1 MGCPMLKPNRARA
14 LYPREI
20 KHALKVAGVCRNP
33 IRNQLVLLLSHCC
46 GLRITEIARLRVRD
60 VLFASGSLRQE
71 VQLPA
76 AVTKSSRTRLVWLS
90 HTGLQRSLESWLEYR
105 VSKRLGTR
113 LNDTY
118 RGLNP
123 DSALVLSNRG
133 SAFTLQPKRRQLL
146 SGEIREYW
154 AADSLEQTIRFLY
167 RKCGLKGC
175 SSHSG
180 RRSFATNLITI
191 QGVEL
196 ETVSRL
202 LGHSDPA
209 HTLPYVEIR
218 SERIREMCGNAL
230 D

>member
-1 MGCPMLKPNRARA
+1 MLKPNRARA

-76 AVTKSSRTRLVWLS
+76 AVTKSSRARLVWLS
-90 HTGLQRSLESWLEYR
+90 HPGLQGTLECWLEYR

-113 LNDTY
+113 LNDPRY

-133 SAFTLQPKRRQLL
+133 SAFTLQPKRRLLL

-154 AADSLEQTIRFLY
+154 AADSLEQSIRFLY
-167 RKCGLKGC
+167 KKCGLEGC

-191 QGVEL
+191 QGVDL
-196 ETVSRL
+196 DTVARL

-209 HTLPYVEIR
+209 HTLPYIEIR
-218 SERIREMCGNAL
+218 SERIRMMCSNAL
-230 D
+230 E